1 MLNML
6 PVKVIKEN
14 VNIRKFIRMLIRNL
28 YIKWGA
34 KLIIIIITF
43 INIYYIN
50 FNYLKKNWT
59 KNKKMIAD
67 LL

>member
-34 KLIIIIITF
+34 TLIIIIITLF
-43 INIYYIN
+43 KLIC
-50 FNYLKKNWT
+50 
-59 KNKKMIAD
+59 
-67 LL
+67 